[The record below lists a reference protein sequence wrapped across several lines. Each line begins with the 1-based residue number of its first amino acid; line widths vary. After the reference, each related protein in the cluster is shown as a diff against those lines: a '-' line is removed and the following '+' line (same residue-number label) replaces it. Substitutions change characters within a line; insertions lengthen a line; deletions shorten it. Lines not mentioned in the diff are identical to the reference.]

1 MKHQP
6 YMSTDSSLSAL
17 IATIVDLDGSAAH
30 GYCAH
35 VLHGDRHSFVRD
47 LVDFAD
53 FVHLVA
59 LLHGQA
65 PGLVDQAAAR
75 TVEVAA
81 RQWLLDA
88 IDAFAIERQYLNR
101 LSVAAGPLPSTA
113 GHSQSM
119 SIMAQQRHAI
129 ETLAQSERRGTALG
143 AAIMLVLEWHT
154 IRAILDAGAIRLGIE
169 PPPNT
174 VPSRAETFDL
184 LDKLPDPERLTRAIQ
199 FGGIQLLDQH
209 RGMWD
214 LLKTRATTRQASRG
228 PNVKALIHH

>member
-6 YMSTDSSLSAL
+6 YMSTDSSLGAL
-17 IATIVDLDGSAAH
+17 IATIVDVDGSATH
-30 GYCAH
+30 GYCAQ
-35 VLHGDRHSFVRD
+35 VIHGDRQSFVRD

-65 PGLVDQAAAR
+65 PGVVDQAAAR

-81 RQWLLDA
+81 RQWLLNA

-101 LSVAAGPLPSTA
+101 LSVAVGPLPSTA
-113 GHSQSM
+113 GHSRSI

-154 IRAILDAGAIRLGIE
+154 IRAILDAGASRLGIE
-169 PPPNT
+169 TPPDT

-184 LDKLPDPERLTRAIQ
+184 LDKLPEPERLTRAIQ
-199 FGGIQLLDQH
+199 FGATQLLDQH
-209 RGMWD
+209 RGMWN
-214 LLKTRATTRQASRG
+214 LLQARATARHASRG
-228 PNVKALIHH
+228 PNVRPLIHH